1 MSSTCSNI
9 TQPVTSNEQQV
20 SMEEYLR
27 AKAKLEDQI
36 DYNFIQRI
44 IQEVTKSC
52 ALPLPIPAD
61 AIPPIVLQAFDYFIE
76 NFDGAVEERYFCV
89 KRSEFQRC
97 GTNFTVK
104 LPPQIV
110 SVFGVYKITD
120 SFNYGVMGDFSL
132 ERMILNQTNMASGMG
147 GSITNTFNSGYGYNL
162 TDLVASL
169 YEISTFKTVFQAPLT
184 YNYNAY
190 SNDLVI
196 LGDLGNSDLV
206 LQVFKRCKLQDL
218 YKLFYF
224 FRYCVC
230 LVKESLA
237 TIYGSIEFKL
247 PGGVQI
253 NYQRFQ
259 DAAEREMD
267 KIDDW
272 IAKNRAADYF
282 LNNNTI

>member
-1 MSSTCSNI
+1 
-9 TQPVTSNEQQV
+9 
-20 SMEEYLR
+20 
-27 AKAKLEDQI
+27 
-36 DYNFIQRI
+36 
-44 IQEVTKSC
+44 
-52 ALPLPIPAD
+52 
-61 AIPPIVLQAFDYFIE
+61 
-76 NFDGAVEERYFCV
+76 
-89 KRSEFQRC
+89 
-97 GTNFTVK
+97 
-104 LPPQIV
+104 
-110 SVFGVYKITD
+110 
-120 SFNYGVMGDFSL
+120 MGDFSL

-184 YNYNAY
+184 YNYNMY

-267 KIDDW
+267 KIDEW